1 MPVTNCGADPA
12 GLHWIV
18 MIITV
23 YSATAFARIFCS
35 VHYFASEYKIE
46 KSSSIQSLITELRYL
61 VLLAFDNTLYFKRV
75 FKH

>member
-1 MPVTNCGADPA
+1 MPVTNGRADPT
-12 GLHWIV
+12 GLHWVV

-23 YSATAFARIFCS
+23 YSTTTFVRIFGS
-35 VHYFASEYKIE
+35 IHYFASEYKIE